1 MLETEGRK
9 PVKTATSPIWIIPE
23 ERLRK
28 HIVEME
34 VASDFQVEHPS
45 EI

>member
-28 HIVEME
+28 HLFEKE

-45 EI
+45 GT